1 MTSPRETA
9 ERQALD
15 LNPKEAE
22 STKDIEISRTDAG
35 IWDIS
40 AEYF

>member
-15 LNPKEAE
+15 LNAKEAE
-22 STKDIEISRTDAG
+22 STKDRETSSTDAG
-35 IWDIS
+35 TWDTS